1 MGQVSFK
8 NVEFGYDDNTKVL
21 NDIDIEINPRQ
32 IVGITG
38 KSGCGKSTI
47 AKLIQGLYR
56 PQAGIVALD
65 NIDLRLLDLS
75 HVRSQVSLVGTD
87 SYFFPGTIRE
97 TIASAMPNSSMDR
110 ITWAAKKVFAHDE
123 IESYPDGYETFLEE
137 NATNLSTG
145 LRQKLAI
152 ARALIR
158 NPRILIL
165 DDAFTG
171 FDVDSEIKLYDALSD
186 IALGRTIIIVSNRV
200 WHLRL
205 CNRIFV
211 LNDGKI
217 IQSGSFE
224 DLKNASGYFGETYTK
239 QMSILGLETK
249 VKSMKKAG

>member
-1 MGQVSFK
+1 
-8 NVEFGYDDNTKVL
+8 
-21 NDIDIEINPRQ
+21 
-32 IVGITG
+32 
-38 KSGCGKSTI
+38 
-47 AKLIQGLYR
+47 
-56 PQAGIVALD
+56 
-65 NIDLRLLDLS
+65 
-75 HVRSQVSLVGTD
+75 
-87 SYFFPGTIRE
+87 
-97 TIASAMPNSSMDR
+97 MDR
-110 ITWAAKKVFAHDE
+110 ITWASKKVFAHDE

-205 CNRIFV
+205 CNKIFV
-211 LNDGKI
+211 LDKGKI
-217 IQSGSFE
+217 THQGSFE
-224 DLKNASGYFGETYTK
+224 EMINSPGYFGETYNK
-239 QMSILGLETK
+239 QMSVLGIENNLRRI
-249 VKSMKKAG
+249 KKAV

>member
-1 MGQVSFK
+1 M
-8 NVEFGYDDNTKVL
+8 
-21 NDIDIEINPRQ
+21 
-32 IVGITG
+32 
-38 KSGCGKSTI
+38 
-47 AKLIQGLYR
+47 
-56 PQAGIVALD
+56 
-65 NIDLRLLDLS
+65 S

-110 ITWAAKKVFAHDE
+110 ITWASKKVFAHDE

-171 FDVDSEIKLYDALSD
+171 FDVDSEIKLYEALSD

-200 WHLRL
+200 WHLRM
-205 CNRIFV
+205 CNKIFV
-211 LNDGKI
+211 LEDGKI
-217 IQSGSFE
+217 KQQGSFDE
-224 DLKNASGYFGETYTK
+224 LRNSPGYFGETYHK
-239 QMSILGLETK
+239 QISILGVEQK
-249 VKSMKKAG
+249 VKSLKKAG